1 MRAGRDAAGEEAI
14 QDLDLDAVLSQLSL
28 VMVQAIDPVALEARQ
43 TDGTTI
49 PFRKTPKKRGKK
61 KGPAADIA
69 GNAVAR
75 AALILHTPGSYLTF
89 KDLQPIIDPALGG
102 RPRTFPLALYSLMHS
117 LQNAISSNVAVVTYV
132 NLSLHLPVI
141 RDMIESLLPE
151 FTAHE
156 ADIARRWLVH
166 PQVPSDTQFGRFLKS
181 LPLRGFDHV
190 TEVVRRGVRAAIED
204 GRFSRTSNPY
214 LLMNQIIGDG
224 TVLTAASNGEHAI
237 TADPQ
242 TGQITQRRV
251 DSLALKHREGGGEVV
266 RGTKFAFLW
275 SKREERHGT
284 LPLAFGYVN
293 NSSPAVE
300 ADISV
305 ALARLIQEELHQH
318 EACAAGFIYDRAA
331 DGQHQAVLNELGMVL
346 TTRAMADQPDQAHS
360 HFRKPKYIGQHTP
373 KCGYTAHF
381 VGIQKQMHLRV
392 LDVDGNEQHIP
403 VKHTPHTQRYKLNV
417 YHYTD
422 FTYNCPCGTSHVARF
437 SWNGWKSA
445 KKATKQ
451 LMTINDERAYKLAL
465 RYLQPFAPGSFDFDS
480 LYPHRNIS
488 ESKNSEIDFLLPFK
502 RLQRWGL
509 AAKMA
514 LLSGYLIGMIH
525 AFTAMRD
532 DELVR
537 RLRLRH

>member
-1 MRAGRDAAGEEAI
+1 MKAARDAASEEAI
-14 QDLDLDAVLSQLSL
+14 DDLDLDDVISELNL

-43 TDGTTI
+43 SNGTTI
-49 PFRKTPKKRGKK
+49 PLRKAPKKRGKK
-61 KGPAADIA
+61 EGPAADIA

-75 AALILHTPGSYLTF
+75 AAMILHTSGSYLTF
-89 KDLQPIIDPALGG
+89 QDLQPIIDPALGG
-102 RPRTFPLALYSLMHS
+102 RPRIFPLALYSLMHS
-117 LQNAISSNVAVVTYV
+117 LHNAITTNVSIVTYV
-132 NLSLHLPVI
+132 NLSLHLPVV
-141 RDMIESLLPE
+141 RDMIESLLPQ
-151 FTAHE
+151 FTPDE
-156 ADIARRWLVH
+156 ADIARRWLAH
-166 PQVPSDTQFGRFLKS
+166 PQVPSDTQFGRFMKS

-214 LLMNQIIGDG
+214 LLTNQIIGDG
-224 TVLTAASNGEHAI
+224 TVLEAASKGEHEL

-242 TGQITQRRV
+242 TGEITQRRV
-251 DSLALKHREGGGEVV
+251 DTLALQHREGGGKVV
-266 RGTKFAFLW
+266 HGTKFAFLW

-284 LPLAFGYVN
+284 LPLAFAYVGN
-293 NSSPAVE
+293 PSPAVE
-300 ADISV
+300 ADIAV
-305 ALARLIQEELHQH
+305 ALARLVQEELHKH

-331 DGQHQAVLNELGMVL
+331 DGQHQAALNEFGMVL
-346 TTRAMADQPDQAHS
+346 TTRAMADQPEQADS
-360 HFRKPKYIGQHTP
+360 HFRKPKYIGHHTP
-373 KCGYTAHF
+373 ECGSTAHF
-381 VGIQKQMHLRV
+381 VAIQKHMHLRV
-392 LDVDGNEQHIP
+392 LDVDGNEQNIP
-403 VKHTPHTQRYKLNV
+403 LKHTPHTQRYKLKV

-422 FTYNCPCGTSHVARF
+422 FTYDCPCGTSHVARF

-451 LMTINDERAYKLAL
+451 LITIEDERSYRLAL
-465 RYLQPFAPGSFDFDS
+465 RYLQPLAPDSYDFDA

-488 ESKNSEIDFLLPFK
+488 ESKNSEVDALLPFK

-525 AFTAMRD
+525 AFTAMRE

-537 RLRLRH
+537 RLRLRR